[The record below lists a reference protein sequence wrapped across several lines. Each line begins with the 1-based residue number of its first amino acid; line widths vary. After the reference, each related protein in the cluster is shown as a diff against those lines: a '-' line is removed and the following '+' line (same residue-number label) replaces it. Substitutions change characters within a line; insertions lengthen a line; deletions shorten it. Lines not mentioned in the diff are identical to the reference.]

1 MANIRDVARRA
12 HVSTATVSRVI
23 NESGFV
29 AEELKA
35 RVRQAMADLNYSPN
49 NLARSFRQNRSF
61 MIALMISDISNPFFT
76 SLVRGVEDVVK
87 EGGLN
92 LLLCNTDENP
102 AKERS
107 YVEVLIG
114 NRINGVI
121 MAPTGSARES
131 VEAFRQHGI
140 PVVFIDRQLAGV
152 EADAVLLDNVS
163 GAYEATVHLLRLGH
177 RRIGIITGLEGVST
191 SEEREEGYRRALADF
206 GIAPDERLIVRGNS
220 RIEGG
225 IRQTRALLALPPDV
239 RPTALFASNNL
250 LTIGAMRALREAG
263 VKVPQE
269 MAVVGF
275 DEFES
280 TSIIDPPLTVVAQ
293 PTYEIGMRA
302 AKRLFAHLSQ
312 GTREEKPT
320 VLRLK
325 PQLIVR
331 ESCGAHLA
339 GLAGTGQEAACRNGF
354 GRGRTMP

>member
-1 MANIRDVARRA
+1 MANIRDVARLA
-12 HVSTATVSRVI
+12 GVSTATVSRVI

-29 AEELKA
+29 ADELKE
-35 RVRQAMADLNYSPN
+35 RVRRAMAELNYRPN

-92 LLLCNTDENP
+92 LLLCNTDEDP
-102 AKERS
+102 DKERS

-114 NRINGVI
+114 NRIDGVI
-121 MAPTGSARES
+121 MAPTGKAQES
-131 VEAFRQHGI
+131 VEAFGRHGI
-140 PVVFIDRQLAGV
+140 PVVFIDRHLPGIKV
-152 EADAVLLDNVS
+152 DAVLLDNVS
-163 GAYEATVHLLRLGH
+163 GAYQATAHLLRLGH
-177 RRIGIITGLEGVST
+177 RRVGIITGLETVST
-191 SEEREEGYRRALADF
+191 SQEREEGYRRALADF
-206 GIAPDERLIVRGNS
+206 GITPDERLIARGNS

-225 IRQTRALLALPPDV
+225 IRQTQALLSLPPDV
-239 RPTALFASNNL
+239 RPTALFTSNNL

-263 VKVPQE
+263 VKVPHE

-280 TSIIDPPLTVVAQ
+280 TPIIDPPLTVVAQ

-302 AKRLFAHLSQ
+302 AKRLFKHLRGEVRSDN
-312 GTREEKPT
+312 RP
-320 VLRLK
+320 VVVRLK

-331 ESCGAHLA
+331 ESCGARLA
-339 GLAGTGQEAACRNGF
+339 GFEAGVRDAGPAVGPGER
-354 GRGRTMP
+354 